1 MRILMLAVLAG
12 AFLKSATMA
21 MAGQPAYVGKWGK
34 DAAHCKSGQEIM
46 NAPMLI
52 SKNGYDSHEVHCK
65 FTSTKK
71 SGSTWTMKTKCS
83 VEGDQQTG
91 SLKLAIKGNSLI
103 VDGSHKLQ
111 RCG

>member
-1 MRILMLAVLAG
+1 MLAVLAG
-12 AFLKSATMA
+12 ATLTSVTPTY
-21 MAGQPAYVGKWGK
+21 AGQPAYVGKWGK

-65 FTSTKK
+65 FTSSKK
-71 SGSTWTMKTKCS
+71 SGNTWTMKTKCF

-91 SLKLAIKGNSLI
+91 SLKLAIKGKSLI
-103 VDGSHKLQ
+103 VDGSHKLK